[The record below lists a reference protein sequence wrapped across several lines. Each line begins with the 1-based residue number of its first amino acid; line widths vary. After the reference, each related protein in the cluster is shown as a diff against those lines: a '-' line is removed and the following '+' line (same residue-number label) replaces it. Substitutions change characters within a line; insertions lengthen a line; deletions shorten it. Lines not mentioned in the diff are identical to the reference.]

1 MLIVQLVIGVL
12 IAGVGVWGVLGEP
25 GGRETGPRAGRT
37 IRVVSAVVVVLGA
50 AIAVG
55 ALR

>member
-37 IRVVSAVVVVLGA
+37 IRVVSGVVVVLGA